1 MSILNVL
8 LSPDRLLV
16 AVDTLTEDSATGM
29 RSTGANLLLI
39 PQHNAVL
46 ATRGSMCFFLDVY
59 DLCLQASLRADF
71 SIPRLASEIGP
82 MMDNLWPKHAKAAEK
97 AGQQRNQ
104 VKTKIVL
111 GGWSH
116 TERRMVATAYAKHA
130 STTPTLVH
138 PLIESLS
145 SPKEPLR
152 GKAQSF
158 DPSDVLGASVLQAR
172 YLNSKHGHQV
182 AGGSVLVAQL
192 RERESRVNEWKFVQP
207 DLMRENIA

>member
-16 AVDTLTEDSATGM
+16 AVDTLIVDSATGM
-29 RSTGANLLLI
+29 YSTGANVLLI

-46 ATRGSMCFFLDVY
+46 ATRGSLDFFLDVY
-59 DLCLQASLRADF
+59 DLCLQASVRNNF
-71 SIPRLASEIGP
+71 SISWLASEVGP
-82 MMDNLWPKHAKAAEK
+82 IMDNLWPKHAKAAEK
-97 AGQQRNQ
+97 AGHQQSQ
-104 VKTKIVL
+104 VRTKIVL
-111 GGWSH
+111 GGWSR

-152 GKAQSF
+152 GKAHSF
-158 DPSDVLGASVLQAR
+158 DPPAVLGSSVLQAR
-172 YLNSKHGHQV
+172 YLNSKHGRQV
-182 AGGSVLVAQL
+182 AGGSILVAQL
-192 RERESRVNEWKFVQP
+192 RERESRINEWDLVQP
-207 DLMRENIA
+207 DLMRQMLK